1 MCERVTDFLGLE
13 GCVMKTEDGI
23 TLAILHEDE
32 DGFVRVDRAPAC
44 TIGMYFYLLD
54 YLHRMGINVR

>member
-1 MCERVTDFLGLE
+1 MCEITDFLNLD

-23 TLAILHEDE
+23 TLASLHEEE
-32 DGFVRVDRAPAC
+32 DGFIRVDRAPAC